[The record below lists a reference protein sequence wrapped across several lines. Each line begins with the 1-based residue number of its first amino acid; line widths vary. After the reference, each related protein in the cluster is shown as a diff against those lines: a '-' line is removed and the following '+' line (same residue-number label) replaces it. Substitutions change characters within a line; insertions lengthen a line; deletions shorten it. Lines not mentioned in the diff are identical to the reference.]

1 MINDLVY
8 ETLLDQKINL
18 ISNQRQHLHS
28 LLSNGNSN
36 TIIDNNLQYPQQP
49 YLKMNIKRDK
59 NLPKIIKSIDIL
71 RNHVLGLDNP
81 LT

>member
-1 MINDLVY
+1 MINNLVY

-28 LLSNGNSN
+28 LLSNDNSN

-71 RNHVLGLDNP
+71 RNHVLGLNNP
-81 LT
+81 LA

>member
-8 ETLLDQKINL
+8 ETLLDQKLNT
-18 ISNQRQHLHS
+18 ISNQGQHLQS
-28 LLSNGNSN
+28 LLSNDNSN

-59 NLPKIIKSIDIL
+59 NLPKIIKSIDDL
-71 RNHVLGLDNP
+71 RNHVLGLNNP
-81 LT
+81 LA

>member
-1 MINDLVY
+1 MINNLVY

-28 LLSNGNSN
+28 LLSNDNSN

-59 NLPKIIKSIDIL
+59 NLPKIIKSIDDL
-71 RNHVLGLDNP
+71 RNHVLGLNNP
-81 LT
+81 LA

>member
-1 MINDLVY
+1 MINNLVY

-28 LLSNGNSN
+28 LLSNDNSN

-49 YLKMNIKRDK
+49 YLKMNTKRDK

>member
-1 MINDLVY
+1 MINNLVY

-28 LLSNGNSN
+28 LLSNDNSN

-81 LT
+81 LA

>member
-1 MINDLVY
+1 MINNLVY

-28 LLSNGNSN
+28 LLSNDNLN